1 MPFGAQILRNLGFSN
16 GIGRAEYHGTW
27 VLYRTWVF
35 RRELGFLYTQFLK
48 PKPNPQCRAW
58 LGFGSS
64 PGFQSISSDSMKY
77 PRRACP
83 NSPIA
88 LGGIVQL
95 NLEERVVEALSS
107 VIFDAFRVDKMLF
120 LHTGIC

>member
-1 MPFGAQILRNLGFSN
+1 
-16 GIGRAEYHGTW
+16 
-27 VLYRTWVF
+27 LYA
-35 RRELGFLYTQFLK
+35 QFLK

-77 PRRACP
+77 PQRACP

-95 NLEERVVEALSS
+95 NLEERVVETLRS
-107 VIFDAFRVDKMLF
+107 VIFDAFRVDKMCISPHRYMVTRKF
-120 LHTGIC
+120 ASIYFDS